1 MLHGCMPAQL
11 RTHSCLHVPQVVELP
26 ERSAARAVQRLHK
39 RHMQHRYIEVY
50 LCESDKGLPP
60 AALAKPQLKP
70 PSPP

>member
-1 MLHGCMPAQL
+1 
-11 RTHSCLHVPQVVELP
+11 VPQVVELP
-26 ERSAARAVQRLHK
+26 ERSAAQAVQRLHK